1 MSGEEEKETEKEEE
15 EAKEEVK
22 ASETPACP
30 FCTACMV
37 EVSRIGR
44 SAYKELFYE
53 VVLQCK
59 FCGFQATFKKGA

>member
-1 MSGEEEKETEKEEE
+1 MSGEKEKKTKEKEE
-15 EAKEEVK
+15 EAKEEVEV
-22 ASETPACP
+22 SENPACP
-30 FCTACMV
+30 FCTGEMV
-37 EVSRIGR
+37 EVSRVGR